1 MPFLNL
7 QTGILLYADTNVE
20 NPKIRLADITDV
32 FQQVMVANVKSAEA
46 IVKPGETKSVISTQR
61 DADPDLDTSSITFS
75 RPVSNQDV
83 IRLSLTLPTSAVFLS
98 RRSLGVDSTTH
109 LSFTRVGPRS
119 MKLATLS
126 GTPMNTSSV
135 TTGDQLWIERNTDS
149 FTNCFSEY
157 NCDKLWTVQSKGAG
171 FIVVNDEGLAG
182 EESDVTLGS
191 LFDSAF
197 KVFVKTSADAPRVG
211 DSLQL
216 SSPNFNSF
224 NCGVFKIER
233 ITDGYVEFS
242 NPYGVDEVVVN
253 TVGGI
258 TIFDYFVRFLHLVAD
273 GELVVSFGAGNG
285 SLIVSPLNAERAQL
299 TTSLKTTEISVT
311 NNSMNTVALR
321 CQSAGTLE
329 G

>member
-46 IVKPGETKSVISTQR
+46 VVKPGETKSVISTQR
-61 DADPDLDTSSITFS
+61 DSDPNLDTHSITFS
-75 RPVSNQDV
+75 RPISNEDV
-83 IRLSLTLPTSAVFLS
+83 IRMSLTIPTSATFQS
-98 RRSLGVDSTTH
+98 RRTLGVDATTH

-135 TTGDQLWIERNTDS
+135 VTGDQLWIERNTDS

-157 NCDKLWTVQSKGAG
+157 NCDKLLTVQSKGVG
-171 FIVVNDEGLAG
+171 YIVVNDEGLAG
-182 EESDVTLGS
+182 EEGDIALGS
-191 LFDSAF
+191 LFDTAF
-197 KVFVKTSADAPRVG
+197 KVFVKPSADSPRVA
-211 DSLQL
+211 DSVQV
-216 SSPNFNSF
+216 SSPAFNSF
-224 NCGVFKIER
+224 NCGVFSILR
-233 ITDGYVEFS
+233 ITDNYIEFA
-242 NPYGVDEVVVN
+242 NPYGVDEVATN

-273 GELVVSFGAGNG
+273 GELQVSFGAGNG
-285 SLIVSPLNAERAQL
+285 SMTVAPLNTERAQL
-299 TTSLKTTEISVT
+299 TLTVKTTEISVT
-311 NNSMNTVALR
+311 NNTMNTVALR